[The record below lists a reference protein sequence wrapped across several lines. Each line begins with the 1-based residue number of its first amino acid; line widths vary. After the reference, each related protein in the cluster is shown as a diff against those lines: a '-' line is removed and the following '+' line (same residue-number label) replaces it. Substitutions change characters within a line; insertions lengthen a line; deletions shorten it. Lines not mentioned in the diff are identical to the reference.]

1 MKRNVRFAGTWYP
14 KDCKRLE
21 ELISFKTEENGSLFL
36 GVVPHAGLFYSA
48 SLIKLF
54 FSQLSPSVTR
64 VILITPSHYFALP
77 PDCIG
82 GGTLSSFDSTLGDI
96 EGFSLPFVDSGYE
109 EVTCAEHAVEMFLPF
124 LSFRGNTKLCCLHIN
139 RFTHPYRATQYAH
152 KFLTLMDGHTA
163 FVASSDFTHYGS
175 SFGYIPYG
183 RHITPS
189 VVQRVTHYD
198 RGMAQRF
205 VAGDGLAA
213 YERATKEDR
222 STICGIAPLLVVSEM
237 ARLASMEGEILGTA
251 NSLSPDSCENNFVSY
266 ITLGWR
272 KKNHDWYR

>member
-1 MKRNVRFAGTWYP
+1 MKRNLKFAGTWYP
-14 KDCKRLE
+14 KDGKRLE
-21 ELISFKTEENGSLFL
+21 EIVSYKTEEDASLFC

-48 SLIKLF
+48 SLIKRF
-54 FSQLSPSVTR
+54 FSQLHPAVSR

-77 PDCIG
+77 PDRIG
-82 GGTLSSFDSTLGDI
+82 GGDVTSFASLLGDI

-124 LSFRGNTKLCCLHIN
+124 LSYRGNTQLCCLHIN
-139 RFTHPYRATQYAH
+139 RFTKPQIATHYAQ
-152 KFLTLMDGHTA
+152 KFLSLMDGHTA

-175 SFGYIPYG
+175 SFGYTSYG

-189 VVQRVTHYD
+189 VEQKVTNYD
-198 RGMAQRF
+198 KGMAQRF
-205 VAGDGLAA
+205 VSGDGLKA

-222 STICGIAPLLVVSEM
+222 STICGIAPMLVVSEI

-251 NSLSPDSCENNFVSY
+251 NSLSLSQSENNFVSY
-266 ITLGWR
+266 STLGWR
-272 KKNHDWYR
+272 KKNHD